1 MTLLNPSARTPI
13 LRDLALL
20 VARVALGVILIAHGW
35 QKFSEWTIAGTQES
49 FAGMGIPLPQVSAA
63 FVAGAELIGGIA
75 LVIGLLTPLAALLN
89 LIAQVGAI
97 VLVHASAGIFVVD
110 GGFEL
115 VLAIAAGL
123 FVLLLAGGGRF
134 SVDRLFSRSV
144 ALPAK

>member
-13 LRDLALL
+13 LRDVALL
-20 VARVALGVILIAHGW
+20 VARIALGVILIAHGW

-49 FAGMGIPLPQVSAA
+49 FAGMGIPLPQVSAV
-63 FVAGAELIGGIA
+63 FVAGAELVGGAA
-75 LVIGLLTPLAALLN
+75 LIIGLLTPIAALVN

-97 VLVHASAGIFVVD
+97 VLVHASAGVFVDD

-144 ALPAK
+144 ASRGK